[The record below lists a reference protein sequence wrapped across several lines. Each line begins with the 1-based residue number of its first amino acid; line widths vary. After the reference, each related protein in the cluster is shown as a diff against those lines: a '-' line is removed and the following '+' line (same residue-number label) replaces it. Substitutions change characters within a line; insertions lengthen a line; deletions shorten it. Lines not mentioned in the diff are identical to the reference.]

1 MEIRKIVWKKKK
13 WREKR
18 IKEDNEGE
26 YCDHISLVF

>member
-1 MEIRKIVWKKKK
+1 MEIGKIVWKKKG
-13 WREKR
+13 REKR